1 MDFKKPILIH
11 ESDARGEGNLG
22 VRFRERER
30 ERGREPIEPDL
41 SHWSWNSNFSTLNSN
56 HLKYYLSSVVFMKN
70 KFN

>member
-30 ERGREPIEPDL
+30 ERERVREPIEADL
-41 SHWSWNSNFSTLNSN
+41 SRWRVGTHRNKPNFSTLNSN
-56 HLKYYLSSVVFMKN
+56 HLKY
-70 KFN
+70 

>member
-30 ERGREPIEPDL
+30 ERESERAHRSRLVSLE
-41 SHWSWNSNFSTLNSN
+41 SWNPPKQT
-56 HLKYYLSSVVFMKN
+56 
-70 KFN
+70 KF

>member
-41 SHWSWNSNFSTLNSN
+41 SHWSWNPPKQTEF
-56 HLKYYLSSVVFMKN
+56 
-70 KFN
+70 